1 MDPLGFLEKLAGQ
14 AVHVDMPR
22 IGLATGQARDLVTV
36 ELKGPARRDDR
47 TAPKVLPGADQRR
60 QEGNGTA
67 SVPSPFV
74 PRHPIADFD
83 KARSTRRILSDH
95 GSQRLERY
103 ITKCSGSFECPWLA
117 RLSVLFEPCCI
128 GIQIT
133 AVLPALGQ
141 DLATDGQGQCG
152 VGPDSD
158 LPVLVG
164 EPGGFVSI
172 RIDMEDFCTAL
183 ACLFEDRR

>member
-1 MDPLGFLEKLAGQ
+1 MDPLGFPEKLAGQ

-22 IGLATGQARDLVTV
+22 IGLATGQAGDLVTV
-36 ELKGPARRDDR
+36 ELKGPTGRYRR
-47 TAPKVLPGADQRR
+47 TASKMLPGADQRR
-60 QEGNGTA
+60 QEGNGAA
-67 SVPSPFV
+67 SIPSPFV

-83 KARSTRRILSDH
+83 KARSARRILSDH
-95 GSQRLERY
+95 GSKRLERY
-103 ITKCSGSFECPWLA
+103 ITKSSGSFKRPGLA
-117 RLSVLFEPCCI
+117 GFSVLLDPRCK
-128 GIQIT
+128 GIQVT

-141 DLATDGQGQCG
+141 DLATDGQGQCS

-172 RIDMEDFCTAL
+172 RIDMEDFCTAF
-183 ACLFEDRR
+183 ARLFEDRR